1 MEQKVVQPWV
11 TGLIL
16 SLALIAFSI
25 VLYVTGQSEN
35 KIWGWVQSLLIMAT
49 LIWSC
54 INYAKQMNGNVSY
67 GNVFAHG
74 FKTTAAMIAI
84 FSVYT
89 FISSKYI
96 FPEMIDKLIERA
108 TKEMEAKGNV
118 TDEQINAGLSVL
130 KKFFIP
136 ISIGTIML
144 TFSLLGAIAS
154 AIGAGI
160 AKKNPNPTPFDQ

>member
-1 MEQKVVQPWV
+1 MEKKVVQPWV

-16 SLALIAFSI
+16 SLVLIAFSI

-54 INYAKQMNGNVSY
+54 MNYAKQMNGNVSF

-96 FPEMIDKLIERA
+96 FP
-108 TKEMEAKGNV
+108 
-118 TDEQINAGLSVL
+118 
-130 KKFFIP
+130 
-136 ISIGTIML
+136 
-144 TFSLLGAIAS
+144 
-154 AIGAGI
+154 
-160 AKKNPNPTPFDQ
+160 

>member
-1 MEQKVVQPWV
+1 M
-11 TGLIL
+11 
-16 SLALIAFSI
+16 
-25 VLYVTGQSEN
+25 
-35 KIWGWVQSLLIMAT
+35 
-49 LIWSC
+49 
-54 INYAKQMNGNVSY
+54 NYAKQMNGNVSF

-96 FPEMIDKLIERA
+96 FPEMIDKLIEKA
-108 TKEMEAKGNV
+108 TKEMEAKGNA
-118 TDEQINAGLSVL
+118 TDEQINAGLSIL
-130 KKFFIP
+130 RKFFIP
-136 ISIGTIML
+136 ISSGTIML

-154 AIGAGI
+154 AIGASI